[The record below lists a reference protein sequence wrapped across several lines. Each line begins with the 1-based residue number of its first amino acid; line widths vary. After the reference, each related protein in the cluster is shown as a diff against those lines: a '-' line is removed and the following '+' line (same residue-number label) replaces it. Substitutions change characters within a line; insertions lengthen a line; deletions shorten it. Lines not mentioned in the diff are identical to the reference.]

1 MKDKS
6 FTDVFGLI
14 HLSPAL
20 KVSVFLLVSLTIS
33 SFAYSQDYL
42 VLEKMGTKKRYVF
55 YVDDPIT
62 FKIKET
68 GFNTDVIVALTDSTI
83 VFAGGSVPLKEIVG
97 VSLKGLNE
105 WVTASGITLMIAGFG
120 YLIIDQFN
128 NSVIQGN
135 GISTDDGVIKTSAI
149 LAGIGFLMYTLA
161 RKNVNTAKNWRLR
174 YVNIF

>member
-1 MKDKS
+1 M
-6 FTDVFGLI
+6 

-20 KVSVFLLVSLTIS
+20 NVFVFFLAFFTIS
-33 SFAYSQDYL
+33 SYSYCQDFL

-68 GFNTDVIVALTDSTI
+68 GFNTDAIVALTDSTI

-105 WVTASGITLMIAGFG
+105 WVAASGITLMIAGFG

-128 NSVIQGN
+128 NSIIQGN

-174 YVNIF
+174 HVNIF